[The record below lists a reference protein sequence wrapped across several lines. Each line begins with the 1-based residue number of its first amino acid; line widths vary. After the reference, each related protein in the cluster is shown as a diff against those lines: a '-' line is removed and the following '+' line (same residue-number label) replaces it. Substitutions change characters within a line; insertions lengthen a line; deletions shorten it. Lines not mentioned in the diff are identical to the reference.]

1 MKQVKNYLLKLR
13 FPFGWIFIM
22 SILLSTT
29 ARAQE
34 DISLEELLEMDLE
47 KIVELQSGG
56 RGEVGSFGYRLGTT
70 NSAFQVHGY
79 VTNEYIDQQGSTSTF
94 DNHYYNLL
102 LGSQIGGKIFAEIQL
117 EYEHGGSEI
126 QARYAQID
134 YKVSEA
140 FIIRTGKFLVPINT
154 FNEYLYPE
162 YINKTISRSF
172 MNRNIT
178 PSAWAEVG
186 LQFRGNFDMSSSLRG
201 FYSVFIVNGL
211 EGDEGGD
218 IRSMR
223 GNDRDKNSDNKAVGG
238 RFGVNTDKFEVGA
251 GLYNGKYTAD
261 GQYGLTIFSADAG
274 YVTDGLTIRAEVNV
288 AKMETS
294 VEDITRNGASATI
307 SYLIAEKFEPV
318 VRYDFMNWDDATDP
332 TKDKSRVYLG
342 LNYLIAN
349 TMNAK
354 VGYEIINN
362 DGTDVDDNVFAVQLA
377 LGF

>member
-1 MKQVKNYLLKLR
+1 M
-13 FPFGWIFIM
+13 
-22 SILLSTT
+22 LLSLFWISE
-29 ARAQE
+29 ASAQ
-34 DISLEELLEMDLE
+34 DDLSLEELLEMDLE

-56 RGEVGSFGYRLGTT
+56 RGDVGSFGYRLGTS

-79 VTNEYIDQQGSTSTF
+79 VTNEYIDQQSSTSTF
-94 DNHYYNLL
+94 DNHYYNVL
-102 LGSQIGGKIFAEIQL
+102 LGSQIGDKIFAEIQL
-117 EYEHGGSEI
+117 EYEHGGEEI

-134 YKVSEA
+134 YKISEA
-140 FIIRTGKFLVPINT
+140 LIIRTGKFLVPINT

-186 LQFRGNFDMSSSLRG
+186 LQLRGSFDMGTSMKG
-201 FYSVFIVNGL
+201 FYSAYIVNGL

-218 IRSMR
+218 IRGMR
-223 GNDRDKNSDNKAVGG
+223 GNHRDKNSDNKAIGG
-238 RFGVNTDKFEVGA
+238 RFGINTDKIELGTGV
-251 GLYNGKYTAD
+251 YNGKYTAD
-261 GQYGLTIFSADAG
+261 GQHGLTIVSVDAG
-274 YVTDGLTIRAEVNV
+274 YLSDGLTIRAEVNL
-288 AKMETS
+288 AKMQTS
-294 VEDITRNGASATI
+294 SGDISRNGASATV
-307 SYLIAEKFEPV
+307 SYILAKKFEPV

-332 TKDKSRVYLG
+332 TKDKSRIYLG

-362 DGTDVDDNVFAVQLA
+362 DGSDVDDNVFAVQLA

>member
-1 MKQVKNYLLKLR
+1 MKKNYHK
-13 FPFGWIFIM
+13 
-22 SILLSTT
+22 SILSGMILALSVLCWDQVY
-29 ARAQE
+29 AQE
-34 DISLEELLEMDLE
+34 DISLDELLEMDLE

-56 RGEVGSFGYRLGTT
+56 RGAVGSFGYRLGTT

-79 VTNEYIDQQGSTSTF
+79 VTNEFIDQQGSTNTF

-102 LGSQIGGKIFAEIQL
+102 VGSQVGDKIFAEIQL

-162 YINKTISRSF
+162 YINKTISRAF

-186 LQFRGNFDMSSSLRG
+186 LQFRGNFDLSSSMQG
-201 FYSVFIVNGL
+201 FYSAYIVNGL
-211 EGDEGGD
+211 EGEEGGD

-238 RFGVNTDKFEVGA
+238 RFGITTDKIEWGA
-251 GLYNGKYTAD
+251 GIYNGKYTAD
-261 GQYGLTIFSADAG
+261 GNHGLTIFSMDAG
-274 YVTDGLTIRAEVNV
+274 YINNELTIRAEVNL

-294 VEDITRNGASATI
+294 TNDISRNGASAMI
-307 SYLIAEKFEPV
+307 SYVIAKKFEPV
-318 VRYDFMNWDDATDP
+318 VRYDFMNWDDSTDP

-349 TMNAK
+349 TMNVKA
-354 VGYEIINN
+354 GYEIIKN